1 MNARAAAG
9 GGDPAAVARA
19 QILDWARGQKTRP
32 RLVVGFSGGLD
43 SSVLLRALAPLSD
56 RFFLLARHIHHGQRR
71 EADDWAEFCA
81 RQCARLGIDCEILR
95 VAPGRAVGEE
105 KLRQARYAALAQPA
119 GGRAP
124 DAIAVAH
131 HLDDQAETTL
141 FRLFR
146 GGGARGWAAM
156 RSVAPT
162 PGAPTVALLRPFL
175 EIEKSDLR
183 ACALARGIDFVEDE
197 DNRNL
202 ARARN
207 ALRAEV
213 LPAARARFPA
223 VLRRLADFNRDCA
236 DIETILRA
244 QAAADERRARRFG
257 DGETAFWRQA
267 GAARLR
273 NYLFFALTARGVFAA
288 RGEICET
295 ARRVLAG
302 GRGEEIFFARD
313 GLELRADGRALSWL
327 RALPRPPA
335 LAFDGRELERAGRL
349 ELPQTAALG
358 ARTARGWSEVARGD
372 GDFAPTRGGGNNRF
386 AKSARTVARGED
398 SALATRAFPAAG
410 GGRTNRRRAGDR
422 GRARLPRDGASDGPQ
437 SRCDSFS
444 ATNLRAARALR
455 IARRRYFGQYSRFEF
470 FLRDGNAAG
479 QTFGRA
485 PKW

>member
-19 QILDWARGQKTRP
+19 QIIAWARGQKTRP

-105 KLRQARYAALAQPA
+105 KLRQARYAALAQPT

-183 ACALARGIDFVEDE
+183 ACARAHGIDFVEDE

-213 LPAARARFPA
+213 LPAARARFPT

-257 DGETAFWRQA
+257 DGEAAFWRQA

-349 ELPQTAALG
+349 ELPQFGGVLLWRRAAGKRRLE
-358 ARTARGWSEVARGD
+358 RGRRAAGRIEVARGD
-372 GDFAPTRGGGNNRF
+372 GDFAPARGGGNNRF
-386 AKSARTVARGED
+386 RRDTAATKSARIVARGED
-398 SALATRAFPAAG
+398 PALATRAFSAAG
-410 GGRTNRRRAGDR
+410 GGRKNRRRAGDR
-422 GRARLPRDGASDGPQ
+422 GRARLPRDGASESNRDRDAIRFPRRISARRGALKDPPF
-437 SRCDSFS
+437 CFS
-444 ATNLRAARALR
+444 AAAC
-455 IARRRYFGQYSRFEF
+455 
-470 FLRDGNAAG
+470 
-479 QTFGRA
+479 
-485 PKW
+485 

>member
-56 RFFLLARHIHHGQRR
+56 RFFLLARHVHHGQRR

-183 ACALARGIDFVEDE
+183 ACARARGIDFVEDE

-213 LPAARARFPA
+213 LPAARARFPT
-223 VLRRLADFNRDCA
+223 VLRRLGRFQPRLRRYRDDFARASGGGRAPRAAFWRRRNGVLAASGRGAFAQLSFLCA
-236 DIETILRA
+236 DRARGVRRPRRDLRNG
-244 QAAADERRARRFG
+244 AARFGGRARRRDFFRPRRLG
-257 DGETAFWRQA
+257 IARLRARFVVAARLAAPARAGLRWARIRA
-267 GAARLR
+267 RGAAR
-273 NYLFFALTARGVFAA
+273 TAA
-288 RGEICET
+288 I
-295 ARRVLAG
+295 RRRFVVAAG
-302 GRGEEIFFARD
+302 G
-313 GLELRADGRALSWL
+313 GR
-327 RALPRPPA
+327 RR
-335 LAFDGRELERAGRL
+335 LERGRSAAGR
-349 ELPQTAALG
+349 G
-358 ARTARGWSEVARGD
+358 EVARGD
-372 GDFAPTRGGGNNRF
+372 GDFAPARGGGNNRF
-386 AKSARTVARGED
+386 RRGATATKSARIVARGED
-398 SALATRAFPAAG
+398 PALATRAFSAAG

-422 GRARLPRDGASDGPQ
+422 DRPRLPRDGASDRNRNRDAIRFPRRISARRGALKDPPF
-437 SRCDSFS
+437 CFS
-444 ATNLRAARALR
+444 AAAC
-455 IARRRYFGQYSRFEF
+455 
-470 FLRDGNAAG
+470 
-479 QTFGRA
+479 
-485 PKW
+485 

>member
-19 QILDWARGQKTRP
+19 QILAWARGQKLRP

-43 SSVLLRALAPLSD
+43 SSVLLRALAPLAD

-71 EADDWAEFCA
+71 EADDWAEFCS

-156 RSVAPT
+156 RSVAAT

-313 GLELRADGRALSWL
+313 GLELRVDGRALSWL

-335 LAFDGRELERAGRL
+335 LAFDGRELARAGRL
-349 ELPQTAALG
+349 ELPQFGGVLLWRRAAGDGAWSADG
-358 ARTARGWSEVARGD
+358 ARLDGSKLRAATAILRPPAAAETI
-372 GDFAPTRGGGNNRF
+372 DFG
-386 AKSARTVARGED
+386 
-398 SALATRAFPAAG
+398 ATR
-410 GGRTNRRRAGDR
+410 
-422 GRARLPRDGASDGPQ
+422 PRQ
-437 SRCDSFS
+437 KVREL
-444 ATNLRAARALR
+444 LRAARIPPWRRERFPLLAADGQ
-455 IARRRYFGQYSRFEF
+455 IAAAPGIAVAPAYRATAQSSATAIEMRFVF
-470 FLRDGNAAG
+470 RDESPRGAA
-479 QTFGRA
+479 R
-485 PKW
+485 

>member
-1 MNARAAAG
+1 MRAVGNRLRDFARRPRSRRRRRKIAPSPLCRAGATDKRARAGRDCGRASSRRPSRN
-9 GGDPAAVARA
+9 DAVS
-19 QILDWARGQKTRP
+19 
-32 RLVVGFSGGLD
+32 LVS
-43 SSVLLRALAPLSD
+43 
-56 RFFLLARHIHHGQRR
+56 RR
-71 EADDWAEFCA
+71 
-81 RQCARLGIDCEILR
+81 RRARLGGDAI
-95 VAPGRAVGEE
+95 GRAD
-105 KLRQARYAALAQPA
+105 ARRADGGVVAAVFGDRKIGFA
-119 GGRAP
+119 
-124 DAIAVAH
+124 
-131 HLDDQAETTL
+131 
-141 FRLFR
+141 RL
-146 GGGARGWAAM
+146 
-156 RSVAPT
+156 
-162 PGAPTVALLRPFL
+162 
-175 EIEKSDLR
+175 
-183 ACALARGIDFVEDE
+183 CALAHGIDFVEDE

-335 LAFDGRELERAGRL
+335 LAFDGRELARAGRL
-349 ELPQTAALG
+349 ELPQFGGVLLWRRAADERRLE
-358 ARTARGWSEVARGD
+358 RGRRAAGRVEVARDD
-372 GDFAPTRGGGNNRF
+372 GDFAPARGGGNNRF
-386 AKSARTVARGED
+386 RRDATATKSARIVARGED

-410 GGRTNRRRAGDR
+410 GGRTNRRRAGDCN
-422 GRARLPRDGASDGPQ
+422 RARLPRAGASDRDRNRDAIRFP
-437 SRCDSFS
+437 R
-444 ATNLRAARALR
+444 R
-455 IARRRYFGQYSRFEF
+455 ISARRGA
-470 FLRDGNAAG
+470 LKD
-479 QTFGRA
+479 
-485 PKW
+485 